1 MKLWNTCGPVVVSV
15 ALLHT
20 AGAAA
25 GPVDIG
31 VKDRA
36 NAFASIAADGNFVAI
51 AEAGTRAYPT
61 NLSGSCS
68 MNVRTQA
75 I

>member
-51 AEAGTRAYPT
+51 A
-61 NLSGSCS
+61 
-68 MNVRTQA
+68 
-75 I
+75 